1 MDQLFNPADYV
12 RITNE
17 DESSV
22 EKGKKV
28 IKGRYAGKDYV
39 FPFGEPVD
47 ISLDAARHIFGFEND
62 NKATALARL
71 GWTKSSDDLEEGIER
86 LKRIRFEDLQKFVE
100 VPRAKRAATLPRT
113 EHARPLV
120 KVGGNPGAA
129 ASAVAPEDPP
139 VDEDAQGDEPDIA
152 QAI

>member
-1 MDQLFNPADYV
+1 MALFNPADYV

-17 DESSV
+17 DPQSV
-22 EKGKKV
+22 ERGKKLV
-28 IKGRYAGKDYV
+28 RGRFNGEDYV
-39 FPFGEPVD
+39 FPFGVAVD
-47 ISLDAARHIFGFEND
+47 IPIDAANHIFGLNSD
-62 NKATALARL
+62 DKSNALARL
-71 GWTKSSDDLEEGIER
+71 GWAQSSSDVDSAIER
-86 LKRIRFEDLQKFVE
+86 LKRIRFEDLPQFVE
-100 VPRAKRAATLPRT
+100 VPRAKRTASTQT